1 VLVAACAKPAPPASP
16 RSIVLVTVDTL
27 RADAIGTGTPVLER
41 LRAES
46 VEFTQAVTVAP
57 LTLPA
62 HASLFT
68 GLFPPAHGARD
79 NHIFVVAEGIP
90 TYTQILKSGGYATG
104 AFVGSIVLGRRYGLA
119 RGFDEYD
126 DQVTGPE
133 RSGADTVARASAW
146 LARAG
151 EPFFLWVHLFEPHAP
166 YTSGSYAG
174 DVTEADRHVGQL
186 LDAVRARG
194 AWDRTVVS
202 VTSDHGEALGDH
214 GEATHGFFLYDST
227 LRIPWLLR
235 APGLA
240 ATRYPHQVRIIDIL
254 PTTMA
259 VAGTRNVNPGGA
271 IVAVAAVD
279 AVDVSAHV
287 AGRSDPRLEAYAE
300 TLLPKHQFNWSGLR
314 ALRTAQFKYIE
325 APRPELYDLEKDPAE
340 QTSNVDAAPNRAAAG
355 RQVLAAIDRRT
366 LRQAQGAS
374 SDSRGGQRTGSTA
387 ADSALADKFLSLG
400 YIGYA
405 PPTSGGDADLAD
417 PKDRLGVYLLVM
429 RAIEES
435 ERGDRA
441 RALATL
447 ADAAKQD
454 PAVAQTHFLAGT
466 ILGQEGRFREAAAA
480 LERTLAI
487 NPRYTAARFKLA
499 LARLRLNDH
508 AAAERE
514 LDVVLREDPNDVR
527 AIHNLAAVAYSR
539 GDLARAETLERR
551 AVALDAS
558 YVAAWNTLGAIHI
571 VRREAG
577 PALDA
582 LKRATTLDPTNGQ
595 AFANLA
601 MAYKLAGDEQRAAS
615 ASSHACSLDKRL
627 CK

>member
-1 VLVAACAKPAPPASP
+1 MWVSACATQPPPPP
-16 RSIVLVTVDTL
+16 RSIVLVTIDTL
-27 RADAIGTGTPVLER
+27 RADAIGAGTPALER

-46 VEFTQAVTVAP
+46 IDFTQAITVAP

-68 GLFPPAHGARD
+68 GLFPPAHGVRD
-79 NHIFVVAEGIP
+79 NHIFALAQDVP
-90 TYTQILKSGGYATG
+90 TFTQALRAGGYATG
-104 AFVGSIVLGRRYGLA
+104 AFVGSIVLGKRYGLA

-126 DQVTGPE
+126 DQVEGPE
-133 RSGADTVARASAW
+133 RSGAETVARASAW
-146 LARAG
+146 LDRVR

-166 YTSGSYAG
+166 YSAGSYAA
-174 DVTEADRHVGQL
+174 DVTEADRQTGRL

-194 AWDRTVVS
+194 VWDRTVVS

-240 ATRYPHQVRIIDIL
+240 PGRYPHQVRIVDIMQ
-254 PTTMA
+254 TTMA
-259 VAGTRNVNPGGA
+259 AAGAKGGSGGGPV
-271 IVAVAAVD
+271 IAVTALD
-279 AVDVSAHV
+279 GVDVGGHV
-287 AGRSDPRLEAYAE
+287 AQQSDPSLEAYAE
-300 TLLPKHQFNWSGLR
+300 TLLPRHQFNWSGLR
-314 ALRTAQFKYIE
+314 ALRTARSKYIE

-340 QTSNVDAAPNRAAAG
+340 RVNSAADAGERAAAATRALGAIERRG
-355 RQVLAAIDRRT
+355 RRAT
-366 LRQAQGAS
+366 
-374 SDSRGGQRTGSTA
+374 RGPA
-387 ADSALADKFLSLG
+387 ADPALSDAFLSLG

-405 PPTSGGDADLAD
+405 PPAAGGEATLPD

-447 ADAAKQD
+447 MDAAKQD
-454 PAVAQTHFLAGT
+454 PDVAQTHFLAGT

-499 LARLRLNDH
+499 LARLRLGEH

-514 LDVVLREDPNDVR
+514 LDIVLREDPNDVR

-551 AVALDAS
+551 AIQLDAGYFS
-558 YVAAWNTLGAIHI
+558 AWNTLGAIHI

-582 LKRATTLDPTNGQ
+582 LKRATALEPKNGQ

-601 MAYKLAGDEQRAAS
+601 LAHRLAGDERSAS
-615 ASSHACSLDKRL
+615 AAAAHACTLDRRY
-627 CK
+627 CADR

>member
-1 VLVAACAKPAPPASP
+1 VETPR
-16 RSIVLVTVDTL
+16 RSIVLVTIDTL
-27 RADAIGTGTPVLER
+27 RADAVGGGTPALER
-41 LRAES
+41 LRREA
-46 VEFTQAVTVAP
+46 VDFTQAVTVAP
-57 LTLPA
+57 LTLPS

-79 NHIFVVAEGIP
+79 NHIFALAEAVP
-90 TYTQILKSGGYATG
+90 TFTEALRAQGYATG
-104 AFVGSIVLGRRYGLA
+104 AFVGSIVLAKRYGLA

-126 DQVTGPE
+126 DQVEGPE
-133 RSGADTVARASAW
+133 RAGAETVARASAW
-146 LARAG
+146 LARAR

-166 YTSGSYAG
+166 YSGGRYAA
-174 DVTEADRHVGQL
+174 DVGEADRQTAQL

-194 AWDRTVVS
+194 AWDRTVVT

-214 GEATHGFFLYDST
+214 GEGTHGFFIYDAT

-235 APGLA
+235 APGLPPG
-240 ATRYPHQVRIIDIL
+240 RFPHQVRIVDVL
-254 PTTMA
+254 TTALA
-259 VAGTRNVNPGGA
+259 VAGVKPGNLVSIDG
-271 IVAVAAVD
+271 I
-279 AVDVSAHV
+279 DVSGHLE
-287 AGRSDPRLEAYAE
+287 RQSDPALEAYAE
-300 TLLPKHQFNWSGLR
+300 TLLPRHQFNWSGLR
-314 ALRTAQFKYIE
+314 ALRTARSKYIE

-340 QTSNVDAAPNRAAAG
+340 RANLARGDSDRAG
-355 RQVLAAIDRRT
+355 PARRALAAIERRGDRATRGP
-366 LRQAQGAS
+366 AAS
-374 SDSRGGQRTGSTA
+374 PAVSDA
-387 ADSALADKFLSLG
+387 FLSLG

-405 PPTSGGDADLAD
+405 PPPPGGEAALAD

-447 ADAAKQD
+447 MDAARQD
-454 PAVAQTHFLAGT
+454 PAVAQTHFLAGS

-480 LERTLAI
+480 LERTLAL

-499 LARLRLNDH
+499 LARLRLGEH

-514 LDVVLREDPNDVR
+514 LDAVLKDEPDNVR

-539 GDLARAETLERR
+539 GDLARAEALERR
-551 AVALDAS
+551 AIQLDAG
-558 YVAAWNTLGAIHI
+558 YFDAWNTLGAIHI

-582 LKRATTLDPTNGQ
+582 LRQATSIEPKNGQ

-601 MAYKLAGDEQRAAS
+601 LAYKLAGDELRATDAAS
-615 ASSHACSLDKRL
+615 RACTLDRRY
-627 CK
+627 CGER

>member
-1 VLVAACAKPAPPASP
+1 VQEPPATPP
-16 RSIVLVTVDTL
+16 RSIVLITIDTL
-27 RADAIGTGTPVLER
+27 RADAIGPGTPALEK

-46 VEFTQAVTVAP
+46 TDFTQAVTVAP

-68 GLFPPAHGARD
+68 GVFPPMHGARD
-79 NHIFVVAEGIP
+79 NHIFALAADMP
-90 TYTQILKSGGYATG
+90 TFTDVLKKNGYATG
-104 AFVGSIVLGRRYGLA
+104 AFVSSIVLAKRYGLA

-133 RSGADTVARASAW
+133 RSGSDTVARASAW
-146 LARAG
+146 LSRAR

-166 YTSGSYAG
+166 YTSGSYAA
-174 DVTEADRHVGQL
+174 DVREADRYAGQL
-186 LDAVRARG
+186 LDTVRARG

-214 GEATHGFFLYDST
+214 GEATHGFFIYDST

-235 APGLA
+235 VPGVA
-240 ATRYPHQVRIIDIL
+240 ARRYPHQVRIIDIM

-259 VAGTRNVNPGGA
+259 AGANRANISDLGTV
-271 IVAVAAVD
+271 VSVTAALD
-279 AVDVSAHV
+279 GVDVSAHV
-287 AGRSDPRLEAYAE
+287 DGQTDPHLEAYAE
-300 TLLPKHQFNWSGLR
+300 TLLPKHQFTWSGLR
-314 ALRTAQFKYIE
+314 ALRTAQFKYID

-340 QTSNVDAAPNRAAAG
+340 RTNQVAAESGRGRVTAG
-355 RQVLAAIDRRT
+355 TMMLAALDRRG
-366 LRQAQGAS
+366 RKAA
-374 SDSRGGQRTGSTA
+374 RGPA
-387 ADSALADKFLSLG
+387 ADTALSDKFLSLG

-405 PPTSGGDADLAD
+405 PPSDGGDAALAD
-417 PKDRLGVYLLVM
+417 PKDRLGLYLLVM

-454 PAVAQTHFLAGT
+454 LSVAQTHFLAGT
-466 ILGQEGRFREAAAA
+466 ILGQEGRYREAAAA

-499 LARLRLNDH
+499 LSWLRLGNH

-514 LDVVLREDPNDVR
+514 LNVVLKEDSNDVR
-527 AIHNLAAVAYSR
+527 AIHNLAAVAYAR

-551 AVALDAS
+551 AVQLDAN
-558 YVAAWNTLGAIHI
+558 YFAAWNTLGAIHI

-577 PALDA
+577 PAVDA
-582 LKRATTLDPTNGQ
+582 LKRATTLDPKNGQ

-601 MAYKLAGDEQRAAS
+601 MAYRLAGDETSAAS
-615 ASSHACSLDKRL
+615 ARSQACTLDKRY
-627 CK
+627 CR

>member
-1 VLVAACAKPAPPASP
+1 MESP
-16 RSIVLVTVDTL
+16 ETPRRSIVLVTIDTL
-27 RADAIGTGTPVLER
+27 RADAIGAGTPALER

-46 VEFTQAVTVAP
+46 LDFAQAVTVAP

-68 GLFPPAHGARD
+68 GLFPPAHGVRD
-79 NHIFVVAEGIP
+79 NHIFALAQDLP
-90 TYTQILKSGGYATG
+90 SYTEMVRASGYATG
-104 AFVGSIVLGRRYGLA
+104 AFVSSIVLAKRYGLA

-126 DQVTGPE
+126 DQVEGPE
-133 RSGADTVARASAW
+133 RAGAETVERATAW
-146 LARAG
+146 LNRVR

-166 YTSGSYAG
+166 YKAGSYAA
-174 DVTEADRHVGQL
+174 DVTEADRQTGRL
-186 LDAVRARG
+186 LDALRARG
-194 AWDRTVVS
+194 MWDRTVVS
-202 VTSDHGEALGDH
+202 ITSDHGEALGDH

-240 ATRYPHQVRIIDIL
+240 PGRYPHQVRIVDIM
-254 PTTMA
+254 PTTTA
-259 VAGTRNVNPGGA
+259 IAGARGGGGGGPV
-271 IVAVAAVD
+271 VAVTALD
-279 AVDVSAHV
+279 GIDVGQHV
-287 AGRSDPRLEAYAE
+287 AGQTDPNLEGYAE
-300 TLLPKHQFNWSGLR
+300 TLLPRHQFNWSALR
-314 ALRTAQFKYIE
+314 ALRTPRFKYIE

-340 QTSNVDAAPNRAAAG
+340 RVNSAAGAGERAAAATRALGAIERRG
-355 RQVLAAIDRRT
+355 RRAT
-366 LRQAQGAS
+366 
-374 SDSRGGQRTGSTA
+374 RGPA
-387 ADSALADKFLSLG
+387 ADPALSDAFLSLG

-405 PPTSGGDADLAD
+405 PPAAGGEATRPD

-447 ADAAKQD
+447 MDAAQQD
-454 PAVAQTHFLAGT
+454 PDVAQTHFLAGT

-499 LARLRLNDH
+499 LAKLRLGDH

-514 LDVVLREDPNDVR
+514 LDIVLREDPNDVR

-539 GDLARAETLERR
+539 GDLSRAETLERR
-551 AVALDAS
+551 AVKLDAG
-558 YVAAWNTLGAIHI
+558 YFAAWNTLGAIHI

-582 LKRATTLDPTNGQ
+582 LKRATSLEPKNGQ

-601 MAYKLAGDEQRAAS
+601 MAYKLAGDDQNAAAARSRA
-615 ASSHACSLDKRL
+615 CTLDRRY
-627 CK
+627 CAGP

>member
-1 VLVAACAKPAPPASP
+1 
-16 RSIVLVTVDTL
+16 
-27 RADAIGTGTPVLER
+27 
-41 LRAES
+41 
-46 VEFTQAVTVAP
+46 
-57 LTLPA
+57 
-62 HASLFT
+62 
-68 GLFPPAHGARD
+68 
-79 NHIFVVAEGIP
+79 
-90 TYTQILKSGGYATG
+90 
-104 AFVGSIVLGRRYGLA
+104 
-119 RGFDEYD
+119 
-126 DQVTGPE
+126 
-133 RSGADTVARASAW
+133 
-146 LARAG
+146 
-151 EPFFLWVHLFEPHAP
+151 
-166 YTSGSYAG
+166 
-174 DVTEADRHVGQL
+174 
-186 LDAVRARG
+186 
-194 AWDRTVVS
+194 VS
-202 VTSDHGEALGDH
+202 VTA
-214 GEATHGFFLYDST
+214 
-227 LRIPWLLR
+227 
-235 APGLA
+235 
-240 ATRYPHQVRIIDIL
+240 ID
-254 PTTMA
+254 
-259 VAGTRNVNPGGA
+259 G
-271 IVAVAAVD
+271 
-279 AVDVSAHV
+279 VDVSLHV
-287 AGRSDPRLEAYAE
+287 EAQSDPRLEGYAE

-325 APRPELYDLEKDPAE
+325 APRPELYDLAKDPAE
-340 QTSNVDAAPNRAAAG
+340 RTSDPGAHAG
-355 RQVLAAIDRRT
+355 RVMAGTRT
-366 LRQAQGAS
+366 LGAIERRS
-374 SDSRGGQRTGSTA
+374 RRATRGPDADPALSDA
-387 ADSALADKFLSLG
+387 FLSLG

-405 PPTSGGDADLAD
+405 PPPAGGEAALAD

-601 MAYKLAGDEQRAAS
+601 IAYKLAGDEQRAAS

>member
-1 VLVAACAKPAPPASP
+1 MSAACAAEQPPTQP
-16 RSIVLVTVDTL
+16 RSIVLVTIDTL
-27 RADAIGTGTPVLER
+27 RADAIGKGTPALER

-46 VEFTQAVTVAP
+46 IDFTQAITVAP
-57 LTLPA
+57 LTLPS

-79 NHIFVVAEGIP
+79 NHLFTLAEGIP
-90 TYTQILKSGGYATG
+90 TYTEMLKSAGHATG
-104 AFVGSIVLGRRYGLA
+104 AFVGSIVLGKRYGLA
-119 RGFDEYD
+119 RGFGEYD

-146 LARAG
+146 LSRAR
-151 EPFFLWVHLFEPHAP
+151 EPFFVWLHLFEPHAP

-174 DVTEADRHVGQL
+174 DVAEADRHTGQL

-194 AWDRTVVS
+194 MWDRAVVS

-214 GEATHGFFLYDST
+214 GEATHGFFIYDST

-235 APGLA
+235 APGVTP
-240 ATRYPHQVRIIDIL
+240 TRYPHQVRIIDIM

-259 VAGTRNVNPGGA
+259 VAGASRVNAGG
-271 IVAVAAVD
+271 VVTAVTAVD

-287 AGRSDPRLEAYAE
+287 AGQTDPTLEAYAE

-314 ALRTAQFKYIE
+314 ALRTAQFKYID

-340 QTSNVDAAPNRAAAG
+340 RTSDVGAAAG
-355 RQVLAAIDRRT
+355 RVTAGKLVLAAIDRRS
-366 LRQAQGAS
+366 RQAT
-374 SDSRGGQRTGSTA
+374 RGPA
-387 ADSALADKFLSLG
+387 ADNALSDAFLSLG

-405 PPTSGGDADLAD
+405 PPPSTGEAALAD
-417 PKDRLGVYLLVM
+417 PKDKVGVYRLVM

-454 PAVAQTHFLAGT
+454 PDVAQTHFLAAS

-480 LERTLAI
+480 LERTLAL

-499 LARLRLNDH
+499 LARLRLRDH

-514 LDVVLREDPNDVR
+514 LDLVLKDEPDNVR

-551 AVALDAS
+551 AVQIDAS
-558 YVAAWNTLGAIHI
+558 YVEAWNTLGAIHI
-571 VRREAG
+571 VRREAA
-577 PALDA
+577 PALEA
-582 LKRATTLDPTNGQ
+582 LKRATALAPRNAQ

-601 MAYKLAGDEQRAAS
+601 LAYRLAGDISAAD
-615 ASSHACSLDKRL
+615 AAAAQACTLDRRF
-627 CK
+627 CSGAAR